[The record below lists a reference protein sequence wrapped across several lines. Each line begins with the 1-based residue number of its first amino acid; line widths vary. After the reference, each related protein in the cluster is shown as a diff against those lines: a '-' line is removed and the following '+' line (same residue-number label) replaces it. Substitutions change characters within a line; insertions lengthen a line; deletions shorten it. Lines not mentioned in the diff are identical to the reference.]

1 MIKNISLQKK
11 AILMVAAILFFI
23 IAVNTSVLTYIAYNK
38 YKRAILSKTTA
49 IGDGMLREINKIVNL
64 GVPIE
69 SLEGLNEKLVE
80 LISRDDA
87 IGFSMVM
94 DTTGK
99 VLFHSNADSIG
110 IEHTDEATVKA
121 LSSKKMLI
129 QTSALFY
136 DLSFPIFDAEEKPV
150 GALRIGVKTDIIK
163 IQLYDLLKRALGISI
178 LCFLLSLG
186 LVYFSVSRF
195 IIKPIKEME
204 KAANRIS
211 SGNLQEMIDITGNDE
226 IAKLGE
232 GINIMALNLK
242 NMIAKISEITESVAT
257 VSEHILVSSGEVLG
271 VSDLQEKSVDSAAL
285 LIKDMSLAISEV
297 AASSKNLSETAIET
311 SSSIM
316 ETKTSIEAI
325 AENTNTF
332 SESAHETSSYIEE
345 LLSNIKQV
353 ADSLDIL
360 TGSSGEIASSIE
372 ELNATTNDIEERA
385 KESVVLNETVMKNAS
400 VRGMNTSNAAIK
412 GMMEIKNCVVS
423 LSEVINMLGKKSV
436 DIGKIL
442 KVINDVAEQTNL
454 LALNAAILAAQS
466 GEYGKGFSV
475 VADEIKELAER
486 TSASTKEVA
495 ELIKSIQDD
504 TKSSVNMASESITT
518 VENGI
523 LLVNDFN
530 ETLKNIIESSKNSTS
545 MAKAIQKATEEEAL
559 AIRQI
564 TSSIENVTG
573 QTEKISIA
581 IQEQH
586 KGSNFIIKEAE
597 KVKDLSSQVLKAINE
612 QKEGTALIAEAID
625 NVTEQTSQIVSATSR
640 HDENSVEIV
649 NAMENIRSTGKKL
662 ISSSNAMNEIINS
675 LHKESAS
682 LINELHK
689 FKV

>member
-1 MIKNISLQKK
+1 MIKNMSLQKK
-11 AILMVAAILFFI
+11 AVLIVSAILFII
-23 IAVNTSVLTYIAYNK
+23 IAVNTSVLTYISYNK
-38 YKRAILSKTTA
+38 YKSAILSKTSA
-49 IGDGMLREINKIVNL
+49 IGDGMLREISKIVSL

-69 SLEGLNEKLVE
+69 SLEGLNEKLIE
-80 LISRDDA
+80 LRTRDEA

-99 VLFHSNADSIG
+99 VLFHSDPDSIG
-110 IEHTDEATVKA
+110 SELTDEATVKA
-121 LSSKKMLI
+121 LSSREMLI
-129 QTSALFY
+129 QTSGLFY
-136 DLSFPIFDAEEKPV
+136 DLSFPIFDAEETPV
-150 GALRIGVKTDIIK
+150 GALRIGVKMDIIK
-163 IQLYDLLKRALGISI
+163 VQLYDLLKRALGISI
-178 LCFLLSLG
+178 LCFIFSLA

-195 IIKPIKEME
+195 IIKPIKKME
-204 KAANRIS
+204 QATNRIS
-211 SGNLQEMIDITGNDE
+211 SGDLTETIDIKGNDE

-232 GINIMALNLK
+232 GINMMAFSLK
-242 NMIAKISEITESVAT
+242 DMIAKISEITESVSN
-257 VSEHILVSSGEVLG
+257 VSERILVSSGEVLG
-271 VSDLQEKSVDSAAL
+271 VSDSQEKAVDSVTL

-297 AASSKNLSETAIET
+297 AASTKNLSETAEET

-325 AENTNTF
+325 AENTNIF
-332 SESAHETSSYIEE
+332 NESAHETSSYIEE

-353 ADSLDIL
+353 ADSVNKLS
-360 TGSSGEIASSIE
+360 GSSGDIASSIE
-372 ELNATTNDIEERA
+372 ELNATTHDIEERA
-385 KESVVLNETVMKNAS
+385 KESVVLTEAVMKNAS
-400 VRGMNTSNAAIK
+400 ERGMNTSNAAIK

-466 GEYGKGFSV
+466 GEHGKGFSV

-504 TKSSVNMASESITT
+504 TKSSVNMASDSIKT

-523 LLVNDFN
+523 VLVNDFN
-530 ETLKNIIESSKNSTS
+530 DTLKNIVESSRNSTS
-545 MAKAIQKATEEEAL
+545 MAKAIQKATEEEVL

-564 TSSIENVTG
+564 TSAIENVTG

-586 KGSNFIIKEAE
+586 KGSNFIIKESD

-612 QKEGTALIAEAID
+612 QKEGTGLMAEAID
-625 NVTEQTSQIVSATSR
+625 NVTAQTSQIVSATSR
-640 HDENSVEIV
+640 HDEKSVEIV
-649 NAMENIRSTGKKL
+649 NSMENIRSTSKKL

-675 LHKESAS
+675 LHKESAN
-682 LINELHK
+682 LLNELRK

>member
-1 MIKNISLQKK
+1 MIENISLQKK
-11 AILMVAAILFFI
+11 AVLMVSVILFII

-38 YKRAILSKTTA
+38 YKGAILSKTTA
-49 IGDGMLREINKIVNL
+49 IGDGILREISKIVSL

-69 SLEGLNEKLVE
+69 SLEGLNEKLIE
-80 LISRDDA
+80 LISRDEA

-94 DTTGK
+94 DKTGK
-99 VLFHSNADSIG
+99 VLFHSDAESIG

-121 LSSKKMLI
+121 LSSKEKLI

-136 DLSFPIFDAEEKPV
+136 DLSFPIFDAEENPA
-150 GALRIGVKTDIIK
+150 GALRIGVKMDIIK

-178 LCFLLSLG
+178 LCFILSLG

-195 IIKPIKEME
+195 IIKPILKME

-211 SGNLQEMIDITGNDE
+211 SGDLTETIDIKGNDE
-226 IAKLGE
+226 IARLGE
-232 GINIMALNLK
+232 GINIMAFNLK
-242 NMIAKISEITESVAT
+242 DMIAKISEITESVSN
-257 VSEHILVSSGEVLG
+257 VSERILVSSGEVLG
-271 VSDLQEKSVDSAAL
+271 VSDSQEKAVDSAIL

-297 AASSKNLSETAIET
+297 AASTKNLSERAEET

-325 AENTNTF
+325 AENTNIF
-332 SESAHETSSYIEE
+332 NESAHETSSFIEE

-353 ADSLDIL
+353 ADSVDKLS
-360 TGSSGEIASSIE
+360 GSSGEIASSIE
-372 ELNATTNDIEERA
+372 ELSATTNDIEERA
-385 KESVVLNETVMKNAS
+385 KESVVLTEAVMKNAS
-400 VRGMNTSNAAIK
+400 ERGMNTSNAAIK

-423 LSEVINMLGKKSV
+423 LSEVINMLGKKSM

-466 GEYGKGFSV
+466 GEHGKGFSV

-486 TSASTKEVA
+486 TSESTKEVA

-504 TKSSVNMASESITT
+504 TKSSVNMASDSIKT
-518 VENGI
+518 VESGI
-523 LLVNDFN
+523 ILVNDFN

-564 TSSIENVTG
+564 TSAIANVTG
-573 QTEKISIA
+573 QTEKISIS

-597 KVKDLSSQVLKAINE
+597 KVKDISSQVLKAINE
-612 QKEGTALIAEAID
+612 QKEGVGLIAEAID
-625 NVTEQTSQIVSATSR
+625 NVTEETYQIAGATRR
-640 HDENSVEIV
+640 HDEKRVGIV

-662 ISSSNAMNEIINS
+662 ISSSNVMNKIVNS
-675 LHKESAS
+675 LHKESAN
-682 LINELHK
+682 LLNELRK